1 MPKKPCGTI
10 SLLFF
15 LEPVMSSIVFLN
27 GDFCKEEDAKVSIFD
42 RGYLFGDGIY
52 EVVPVINGKVI
63 DKEPF
68 YERFNASLSKISL
81 KAPYCKAEIETI
93 LDTLIAKNDVV
104 EGGIYMQVTRGVAP
118 REFYF
123 PENTPTTFMAFTF
136 KKEIIKNPLAEK
148 GVKVVS
154 CADIRWKR
162 RDIKSISLLGQV
174 LAKEEVHQKGAY
186 EGWMVEDGFVT
197 EGTSSAAFIVKDGV
211 IITRPLS
218 NAILPSIRRKLLMEY
233 TKENNIKVEERL
245 FTIEEAL
252 NADEAF
258 MASATIFVLPIIE
271 IDGKPIGSGKPGP
284 MVKKLR

>member
-1 MPKKPCGTI
+1 
-10 SLLFF
+10 
-15 LEPVMSSIVFLN
+15 MSDIVFLN
-27 GDFCKEEDAKVSIFD
+27 GDFLKAEDAKVSIFD

-63 DKEPF
+63 DKAPF
-68 YERFNASLSKISL
+68 FDRFEGSLSKIGL
-81 KAPYCKAEIETI
+81 QAPFCKAEIITI
-93 LDTLIAKNDVV
+93 LDTLIAKNDLV

-123 PENTPTTFMAFTF
+123 PQNTPTTFMAFIF
-136 KKEIIKNPLAEK
+136 KKEVINNPLAHT
-148 GVKVVS
+148 GVKVVTVE
-154 CADIRWKR
+154 DIRWKR

-197 EGTSSAAFIVKDGV
+197 EGTSSAAFIIKDGV

-218 NAILPSIRRKLLMEY
+218 NAILPSIRRKVLMQIA
-233 TKENNIKVEERL
+233 KEHNLKVEERL
-245 FTIEEAL
+245 FSVEEAL

-271 IDGKPIGSGKPGP
+271 IDGKKIGNGKVGT
-284 MVKKLR
+284 MATKLREMYIEVALKEANA

>member
-1 MPKKPCGTI
+1 
-10 SLLFF
+10 
-15 LEPVMSSIVFLN
+15 MSSIVFLN

-68 YERFNASLSKISL
+68 FERFDGSMRKIGL
-81 KAPYCKAEIETI
+81 QAPYSHDEVMTI
-93 LDTLIAKNDVV
+93 LNTLIAKNDVV

-123 PENTPTTFMAFTF
+123 PENTPTTFTAFTF
-136 KKEIIKNPLAEK
+136 KKEIIHNALAEK
-148 GVKVVS
+148 GVKVLSVN
-154 CADIRWKR
+154 DIRWKR

-197 EGTSSAAFIVKDGV
+197 EGTSSAAFIIKDGV

-245 FTIEEAL
+245 FSIEEAIH
-252 NADEAF
+252 ADEAF

-271 IDGKPIGSGKPGP
+271 IDGKPIGTGKPGP
-284 MVKKLR
+284 MVQKLRAMYVQAALKEASEA

>member
-1 MPKKPCGTI
+1 
-10 SLLFF
+10 
-15 LEPVMSSIVFLN
+15 MSSIVFLN

-68 YERFNASLSKISL
+68 FERFDGSLSKIGL
-81 KAPYCKAEIETI
+81 KAPFCKTEIMTI
-93 LDTLIAKNDVV
+93 LDTLIAKNDLV

-123 PENTPTTFMAFTF
+123 PENTPTTFMAFIF
-136 KKEIIKNPLAEK
+136 KKEIINNPLATK

-186 EGWMVEDGFVT
+186 EGWMIEDGFIT
-197 EGTSSAAFIVKDGV
+197 EGTSSSAYIVKDGV

-218 NAILPSIRRKLLMEY
+218 NSILPGIRRKVLMSL
-233 TKENNIKVEERL
+233 TKEHNIKIEERL
-245 FTIEEAL
+245 FTLEEAL

-258 MASATIFVLPIIE
+258 MSSATVFVLPIIE
-271 IDGKPIGSGKPGP
+271 IDGQKIGDGKAGK
-284 MVKKLR
+284 MATKLRAMYVEAALKEANA

>member
-1 MPKKPCGTI
+1 
-10 SLLFF
+10 
-15 LEPVMSSIVFLN
+15 MSSIVFLN

-63 DKEPF
+63 DKAPF
-68 YERFNASLSKISL
+68 FERFEGSMSKIGL
-81 KAPYCKAEIETI
+81 KAPFCKTEIITI
-93 LDTLIAKNDVV
+93 LDTLIAKNDLV

-136 KKEIIKNPLAEK
+136 KKEVINHPLAEI

-197 EGTSSAAFIVKDGV
+197 EGTSSAAFIIKNGV

-218 NAILPSIRRKLLMEY
+218 HSILPSIRRKVLMEI
-233 TKENNIKVEERL
+233 THTHGIKVEERL
-245 FTIEEAL
+245 FSIEEAL

-258 MASATIFVLPIIE
+258 MASATVFLLPIIE
-271 IDGKPIGSGKPGP
+271 IDGKPIGSGKPGE
-284 MVKKLR
+284 MVKKLRALYVEAALKEANA

>member
-1 MPKKPCGTI
+1 MDN
-10 SLLFF
+10 
-15 LEPVMSSIVFLN
+15 IVFLN
-27 GDFCKEEDAKVSIFD
+27 GDFCKAEDAKVSIFD

-68 YERFNASLSKISL
+68 FERFDGSMSKIGL
-81 KAPYCKAEIETI
+81 KAPYCKQEVIAI
-93 LDTLIAKNDVV
+93 LDTLIEKNNLK

-123 PENTPTTFMAFTF
+123 PENTPTTFMAFVF
-136 KKEIIKNPLAEK
+136 HKAIIDSPLAK
-148 GVKVVS
+148 TGVKVVS
-154 CADIRWKR
+154 CEDIRWKR

-174 LAKEEVHQKGAY
+174 LAKEEVHQKGAF

-197 EGTSSAAFIVKDGV
+197 EGTSSSAYIIKDGV

-218 NAILPSIRRKLLMEY
+218 NSILPGIRRKVLMGL
-233 TKENNIKVEERL
+233 TKEHGIKVEERL
-245 FTIEEAL
+245 FTLEEAL

-258 MASATIFVLPIIE
+258 MSSATVFVLPITH
-271 IDGKPIGSGKPGP
+271 IDGKAIGDGKAGSITQ
-284 MVKKLR
+284 KLRALYVEAALKEANA

>member
-1 MPKKPCGTI
+1 
-10 SLLFF
+10 
-15 LEPVMSSIVFLN
+15 MSDIVFLN
-27 GDFCKEEDAKVSIFD
+27 GDFLKAEDAKVSIFD

-68 YERFNASLSKISL
+68 FERFDGSLSKIGL
-81 KAPYCKAEIETI
+81 KAPFCKADIVTI
-93 LDTLIAKNDVV
+93 LDTLIAKNDLV

-123 PENTPTTFMAFTF
+123 PENTPTTFMAFIF
-136 KKEIIKNPLAEK
+136 KKEIINNPLAEK

-197 EGTSSAAFIVKDGV
+197 EGTSSAAFIIKDGI

-218 NAILPSIRRKLLMEY
+218 NAILPSIRRKLLMEL
-233 TKENNIKVEERL
+233 TKTHGIKVEERL

-271 IDGKPIGSGKPGP
+271 IDGKAIGSGKPGP
-284 MVKKLR
+284 MVKKLREMYIEAALKEANA

>member
-1 MPKKPCGTI
+1 
-10 SLLFF
+10 
-15 LEPVMSSIVFLN
+15 MSNIVFLN
-27 GDFCKEEDAKVSIFD
+27 GDFLPADEAKVSIFD

-68 YERFNASLSKISL
+68 FERFDGSLSKISL
-81 KAPYCKAEIETI
+81 SAPYCKAEIIAI
-93 LDTLIAKNDVV
+93 LDTLIAKNDLK

-123 PENTPTTFMAFTF
+123 PENTPTTFMAFVF
-136 KKEIIKNPLAEK
+136 HKAIIDSPLAK
-148 GVKVVS
+148 TGVKVVS
-154 CADIRWKR
+154 CEDIRWKR

-197 EGTSSAAFIVKDGV
+197 EGTSSSAYIIKDGV

-218 NAILPSIRRKLLMEY
+218 TAILPGIRRKVLMNL
-233 TKENNIKVEERL
+233 TKEHGIKVEERL
-245 FTIEEAL
+245 FTLEEAL

-258 MASATIFVLPIIE
+258 MSSATVFVLPIIE
-271 IDGKPIGSGKPGP
+271 IDGRVIGDGKAGAITQ
-284 MVKKLR
+284 KLRAFYVEAALKEAHAS

>member
-1 MPKKPCGTI
+1 
-10 SLLFF
+10 
-15 LEPVMSSIVFLN
+15 MSDIVFLN
-27 GDFCKEEDAKVSIFD
+27 GDFLKAEDAKVSIFD
-42 RGYLFGDGIY
+42 RGYVFGDGIY

-63 DKEPF
+63 DKAPF
-68 YERFNASLSKISL
+68 FERFEGSLSKISL
-81 KAPYCKAEIETI
+81 KAPFCKAEIITI
-93 LDTLIAKNDVV
+93 LDTLIAKNDIV

-136 KKEIIKNPLAEK
+136 KKEIINHPLAEK
-148 GVKVVS
+148 GIKVVS
-154 CADIRWKR
+154 VEDIRWKR

-174 LAKEEVHQKGAY
+174 LAKEEVHQKGAF

-197 EGTSSAAFIVKDGV
+197 EGTSSAAFIIKNGV

-218 NAILPSIRRKLLMEY
+218 NAILPSIRRKVLMEI
-233 TKENNIKVEERL
+233 TASHNIKIEERL

-258 MASATIFVLPIIE
+258 MASATVFLLPIIE
-271 IDGKPIGSGKPGP
+271 IDGHAIGDGKAGP
-284 MVKKLR
+284 MVKKLRALYVEAALKEANNS

>member
-1 MPKKPCGTI
+1 
-10 SLLFF
+10 
-15 LEPVMSSIVFLN
+15 MSSIVFLN

-68 YERFNASLSKISL
+68 FERFDGSLSKIGL
-81 KAPYCKAEIETI
+81 KAPFCKAEIITI
-93 LDTLIAKNDVV
+93 LDTLIAKNDIV

-136 KKEIIKNPLAEK
+136 KKEIIHHPLAEK
-148 GVKVVS
+148 GIKVVS
-154 CADIRWKR
+154 CTDIRWKR

-218 NAILPSIRRKLLMEY
+218 NAILPSIRRKVLMEI
-233 TKENNIKVEERL
+233 TKTHGIKVEERL
-245 FTIEEAL
+245 FSIEEAL

-258 MASATIFVLPIIE
+258 MASATVFLLPIIE
-271 IDGKPIGSGKPGP
+271 IDGKPIGSGKPGE
-284 MVKKLR
+284 MVKKLRALYVEAALKEANA

>member
-1 MPKKPCGTI
+1 
-10 SLLFF
+10 
-15 LEPVMSSIVFLN
+15 MSSIVFLN
-27 GDFCKEEDAKVSIFD
+27 GDFLPADEAKVSIFD

-68 YERFNASLSKISL
+68 FERFDGSLSKIGL
-81 KAPYCKAEIETI
+81 RAPFCKTEIITI
-93 LDTLIAKNDVV
+93 LDTLIAKNDLI

-123 PENTPTTFMAFTF
+123 PENTPTTFMAFVF
-136 KKEIIKNPLAEK
+136 HKAIIDSPLAVQ

-154 CADIRWKR
+154 CEDIRWKR

-174 LAKEEVHQKGAY
+174 LSKEEVHQKGAY

-197 EGTSSAAFIVKDGV
+197 EGTSSSAYIIKDGV

-218 NAILPSIRRKLLMEY
+218 NAILPGIRRKVLMSL
-233 TKENNIKVEERL
+233 THTHGIKVEERL
-245 FTIEEAL
+245 FSLEEAL

-258 MASATIFVLPIIE
+258 MSSATVFVLPITH
-271 IDGKPIGSGKPGP
+271 IDGKAIGDGKAG
-284 MVKKLR
+284 KLTQKLRSLYVEAALKEANAS